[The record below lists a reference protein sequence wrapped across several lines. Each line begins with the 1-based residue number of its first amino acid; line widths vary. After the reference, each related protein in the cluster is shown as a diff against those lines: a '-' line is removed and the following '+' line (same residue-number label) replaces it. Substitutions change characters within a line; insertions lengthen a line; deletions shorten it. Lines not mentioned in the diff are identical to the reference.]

1 MAEAAATMTPPD
13 APAASRNPFRVVQ
26 YRWYWASSFLSAM
39 GVGIQIVTV
48 PLYIRDRVPEDD
60 RALLIA
66 LALVCQSLPAALL
79 ILFGGVAA
87 DRFQRRT
94 ILMRVALAAAV
105 VSSVYIGLAGTGF
118 DGIWP
123 VFFLGAIVGS
133 CDAFGQPARGS
144 MVPHIVPRAALQNGV
159 ILSTVAF
166 MSAFQFLGPAV
177 GGLLADF
184 ASLTVAFIAEV
195 AFLLIGALAATR
207 LRPMP
212 LLGTGR
218 SVLADLRD
226 GLGYVRRTPTIRW
239 LILFQLLPGM
249 FLMGPFRVTA
259 VDLVTDVLDASDK
272 FVGLLSSGFGI
283 GVIAG
288 SIMLT
293 IFPIRRRGLLLC
305 ASPIWGGLIFILY
318 GLSEHLAISLAL
330 MVPWGLSAASFIN
343 MAFPLIQENADPAR
357 LGRVSSVSNLAFQLA
372 LPLGYAQAGLIATV
386 WGPQS
391 AAITSGV
398 AIALLGVLSVAFL
411 QPIRKLR

>member
-1 MAEAAATMTPPD
+1 MAATAEFDPSATF
-13 APAASRNPFRVVQ
+13 RNPFKVVQ
-26 YRWYWASSFLSAM
+26 YRWYWFSSFLSAM

-66 LALVCQSLPAALL
+66 IALICQSLPAVAL
-79 ILFGGVAA
+79 ILLGGVAA
-87 DRFQRRT
+87 DRIQRRT
-94 ILMRVALAAAV
+94 ILSRVALVAAA
-105 VSSVYIGLAGTGF
+105 VSSVYIALAGTGF

-144 MVPHIVPRAALQNGV
+144 MVPHIVPRSALQNGV

-177 GGLLADF
+177 GGILADVF
-184 ASLTVAFIAEV
+184 SLTTAFCAEV
-195 AFLLIGALAATR
+195 AFLLLGSLAATR
-207 LRPMP
+207 LKP
-212 LLGTGR
+212 LPKLGTAGR
-218 SVLADLRD
+218 SVLGDLKD
-226 GLGYVRRTPTIRW
+226 GLAYVRRTPTIRW
-239 LILFQLLPGM
+239 LILFQLLPGL

-259 VDLVTDVLDASDK
+259 VDLVTDVLGASDK

-283 GVIAG
+283 GVILG
-288 SIMLT
+288 SILLT
-293 IFPIRRRGLLLC
+293 IIRIPRRGLLLC

-357 LGRVSSVSNLAFQLA
+357 LGRVSSVSNLAFQVA
-372 LPLGYAQAGLIATV
+372 LPLGYAQAGLITTF
-386 WGPQS
+386 WGPQ
-391 AAITSGV
+391 AAAMTSGV
-398 AIALLGVLSVAFL
+398 AIASLGVLSVLFL
-411 QPIRKLR
+411 TPIRRLR